1 MTKQEIGAVLMKLRK
16 EAGKSREEVAQ
27 SLGKSVKTVG
37 HWETGHAQPDT
48 NTLFLLCA
56 MYGADLHTSFGLPE
70 SKKAPSLSDEAQ
82 KIAEDYD
89 SLDAPGKSLV
99 KVVIA
104 EERKRFQAERERRL
118 EKEVWMDHGDEYGE
132 HADPRVIPLYYTPA
146 AAGYA
151 SPVFEE
157 DFEYVEVGGTVP
169 RQADFAVRI
178 SGDSM
183 EPYIMD
189 GATVYVNRDPMEN
202 GDVGIFYLDGDM
214 LCKQYYKDENGH
226 VRLLSLNRNRA
237 DADRFVHAGDDAVL
251 SCFGRVI
258 LEHRPKL
265 NIP

>member
-118 EKEVWMDHGDEYGE
+118 E
-132 HADPRVIPLYYTPA
+132 
-146 AAGYA
+146 
-151 SPVFEE
+151 
-157 DFEYVEVGGTVP
+157 
-169 RQADFAVRI
+169 
-178 SGDSM
+178 
-183 EPYIMD
+183 
-189 GATVYVNRDPMEN
+189 
-202 GDVGIFYLDGDM
+202 
-214 LCKQYYKDENGH
+214 
-226 VRLLSLNRNRA
+226 
-237 DADRFVHAGDDAVL
+237 
-251 SCFGRVI
+251 
-258 LEHRPKL
+258 
-265 NIP
+265 